1 MSKLNNLKIQ
11 EFAGDDWK
19 ELNPDQRQLIIDK
32 AFSKD
37 KLQYAEIKK
46 LLKLEP
52 EAKFNLLSYGS
63 KTEQDKTEKTN
74 FVALRSYDKVRK
86 ALGKEVYEAMPS
98 SLKDEIGTILTTY
111 SSDKS
116 RRRVFADR

>member
-1 MSKLNNLKIQ
+1 MEGIES
-11 EFAGDDWK
+11 
-19 ELNPDQRQLIIDK
+19 DQRQLIIDK

-37 KLQYAEIKK
+37 KLQYVEIKK
-46 LLKLEP
+46 LLKLEQ

-86 ALGKEVYEAMPS
+86 ALGR
-98 SLKDEIGTILTTY
+98 SLR
-111 SSDKS
+111 SDAEQPKG
-116 RRRVFADR
+116 